1 MTLLPDTIKM
11 GHMFWQKGFEKN
23 RRQTLQ
29 CGDISLKINDWS
41 VGMSKSLGIEGT
53 IRMLIWLYYMVKI
66 TGGIELLYFRSF
78 YIIGKKAKPSSAVAF
93 YLHCIMNS
101 ATPDTTL

>member
-1 MTLLPDTIKM
+1 
-11 GHMFWQKGFEKN
+11 
-23 RRQTLQ
+23 
-29 CGDISLKINDWS
+29 
-41 VGMSKSLGIEGT
+41 
-53 IRMLIWLYYMVKI
+53 MLIWLYYMVKI

-93 YLHCIMNS
+93 CLHCIMNS